1 MTYYSQLGQ
10 DELVDKILNE
20 KTNGFFLDIGGC
32 YWDYMSNTCFFDK
45 ERNWKGIGVELDG
58 KYEDGWKQNRPNSIF
73 HIEDATKVDYQ
84 SLLDYNK
91 APKIIDYLS
100 IDVDPPTTLSLEAL
114 YKIFETDYHFNIIS
128 FECDYGGDVEC
139 NFHRSGTKDESRK
152 FLIDKG
158 YVLLGEIY
166 DRGKTWYHVDDLWVH
181 ESIYNA
187 TMKELL

>member
-10 DELVDKILNE
+10 DEIVDKILKQ
-20 KTNGFFLDIGGC
+20 KTNGFFLDIGAC

-45 ERNWKGIGVELDG
+45 ERNWKGIGVDLES
-58 KYEDGWKQNRPNSIF
+58 KYEDGWKQNRNNSIL

-84 SLLDYNK
+84 KLLDTNQ

-114 YKIFETDYHFNIIS
+114 YKIFETNYHFNIIS

-139 NFHRSGTKDESRK
+139 NFQRTGTKDDSRK
-152 FLIDKG
+152 FLQSRG
-158 YVLLGEIY
+158 YVMLCEIY
-166 DRGKTWYHVDDLWVH
+166 DKGKPWYHVDDFWVH
-181 ESIYNA
+181 ESIYDI
-187 TMKELL
+187 TMEELT